1 MATNNIINLSDF
13 QGIAVTQDM
22 AAREFARVYNGQLAF
37 CHSRG
42 KWYMFNDYTWE
53 VQDTPVAFHYAREL
67 SRRISSVSSGG
78 AELQKVRFCSGVE
91 TFCRADPIF
100 ARTFKTWD
108 RDDYLLGTPGGT
120 INLRTGELRQSNPSD
135 YISRS
140 TAVIPD
146 EFEDCPSWLKFLD
159 QATGGDKQLAR
170 YLQQIAGYA
179 LTGDASEQ
187 CLFFIYGEGGRG
199 KGTFV
204 NTLLAI
210 MADYAITSA
219 METFEASKQLGHT
232 TSIAML
238 NGARFVTASET
249 EEGRQWAEARIKNLT
264 GQDPI
269 TARFMRQ
276 DDFTFIPKFKLCI
289 IGNFQPSLKTV
300 DEAMRRRF
308 NIIPFNVKPARSD
321 KRLPE
326 KLKAEWPGILRW
338 AINGCLDWQAN
349 GLVKPEV
356 VMRATNE
363 YFDDQNTFGHWL
375 EEYCEVD
382 DQKRRGISSS
392 TDLFTSWSKFAKAN
406 GEDAGSQKTFGQTM
420 VRHGFPKKRTT
431 SGIHYTGITLKNFAR
446 GDDQSEPF
454 M

>member
-1 MATNNIINLSDF
+1 MIPKNNIINLADF
-13 QGIAVTQDM
+13 QGLVVTQDM
-22 AAREFARVYNGQLAF
+22 AAREFARMYNGQLAF

-42 KWYMFNDYTWE
+42 KWYEFNEHTWE
-53 VQDTPVAFHYAREL
+53 VQETPVAFHYAREL
-67 SRRISSVSSGG
+67 ARRLSSVSSGG
-78 AELQKVRFCSGVE
+78 GELQKTRFCQGVE

-108 RDDYLLGTPGGT
+108 KDDYLLGTPGGT
-120 INLRTGELRQSNPSD
+120 INLKTGELGRSQASD

-140 TAVIPD
+140 TAVVPD
-146 EFEDCPSWLKFLD
+146 EFEDCPTWLKFLD
-159 QATGGDKQLAR
+159 GATGGDKQLAR

-179 LTGDASEQ
+179 LTGDAREQ

-204 NTLLAI
+204 NTLQGI

-238 NGARFVTASET
+238 NGARMVTASET

-276 DDFTFIPKFKLCI
+276 DDFTFVPKFKLVI
-289 IGNFQPSLKTV
+289 MGNFQPSLKTV

-308 NIIPFNVKPARSD
+308 NIIPFVVKPTRVD
-321 KRLPE
+321 KRLPG
-326 KLKAEWPGILRW
+326 KLKAEWAGILRW
-338 AINGCLDWQAN
+338 AINGCLDWQEH
-349 GLVKPEV
+349 GFVKPDA
-356 VMRATNE
+356 VMKATNE

-375 EEYCEVD
+375 EEYCIVD
-382 DQKRRGISSS
+382 DQKKKGSSS
-392 TDLFTSWSKFAKAN
+392 ATELFTSWAKYAKAN
-406 GEDAGSQKTFGQTM
+406 GEDAGSQKTFGQTLI
-420 VRHGFPKKRTT
+420 RHGFSKKKTKT
-431 SGIHYTGITLKNFAR
+431 GAYYHGIQLRNFGDDR
-446 GDDQSEPF
+446 GDG
-454 M
+454 

>member
-1 MATNNIINLSDF
+1 MMARNNVINLDDF
-13 QGIAVTQDM
+13 RGLAVSQDM

-42 KWYMFNDYTWE
+42 KWYEFNDYTW
-53 VQDTPVAFHYAREL
+53 VMQNKPIAFHYAREL
-67 SRRISSVSSGG
+67 ARRLSSVSSGG
-78 AELQKVRFCSGVE
+78 AELQKVRFCQGVE
-91 TFCRADPIF
+91 TFSRADPIF
-100 ARTFKTWD
+100 AREFSDWD
-108 RDDYLLGTPGGT
+108 IDPYLLGTPGGT
-120 INLRTGELRQSNPSD
+120 IHLKTGELRQSSAVD

-146 EFEDCPSWLKFLD
+146 EFEDCPTWMKFID
-159 QATGGDKQLAR
+159 AATGGDKQLAR
-170 YLQQIAGYA
+170 YLQQISGYC
-179 LTGDASEQ
+179 LTADTREQ

-204 NTLLAI
+204 NTIQAI
-210 MADYAITSA
+210 MGEYALTSA
-219 METFEASKQLGHT
+219 METFEASKHLSHT

-238 NGARFVTASET
+238 NGARMVTSSET

-276 DDFTFIPKFKLCI
+276 DDFTFIPKFKLVI

-308 NIIPFNVKPARSD
+308 NIIPFNVRPTRVD
-321 KRLPE
+321 KHLPE

-338 AINGCLDWQAN
+338 AINGCLDWQAH
-349 GLVKPEV
+349 GFIKPDAV
-356 VMRATNE
+356 TRATNE

-375 EEYCEVD
+375 EEYCDVD
-382 DQKRRGISSS
+382 DQKKRGVSSA
-392 TDLFTSWSKFAKAN
+392 TELFTSWNKYAKAN
-406 GEDAGSQKTFGQTM
+406 GEDAGSQKTFGQTLI
-420 VRHGFPKKRTT
+420 RNGFPKKKTKTGAIYMGIALRTF
-431 SGIHYTGITLKNFAR
+431 GDEVTGDGR
-446 GDDQSEPF
+446 
-454 M
+454 